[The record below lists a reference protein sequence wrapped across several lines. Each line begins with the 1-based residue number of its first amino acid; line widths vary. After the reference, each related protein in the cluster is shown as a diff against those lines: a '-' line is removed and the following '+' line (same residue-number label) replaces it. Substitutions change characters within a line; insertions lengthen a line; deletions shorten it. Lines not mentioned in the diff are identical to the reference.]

1 MKPIKIIIADDH
13 WMVRDGI
20 KQLLELDQE
29 FNVVAQAG
37 SAEECLRA
45 VQLVEGQVLLLDIN
59 MPGTS
64 GIEIIPTIKKL
75 NPNIKI
81 LMLTIHN
88 EVEYLNKAF
97 KLGANGYALKD
108 SNSDMLKKAIRAV
121 INEEK
126 FVDPIVL
133 PYLYSDR
140 AKIYVDTKSSSL
152 TDRENEV
159 LILLTQGLFNKE
171 IGYKLGISEKTVK
184 NHVSNIFRK
193 LGVSD
198 RTQAAIY
205 AVKNNIVS
213 LD

>member
-1 MKPIKIIIADDH
+1 MKPIKIIIVDDH

-29 FNVVAQAG
+29 FTVVAQAG
-37 SAEECLRA
+37 SAEECLKA
-45 VQLVEGQVLLLDIN
+45 VQSVEGQVILLDIN
-59 MPGTS
+59 MPGES
-64 GIEIIPTIKKL
+64 GLDIIPAIKKI

-81 LMLTIHN
+81 LMLSIHN
-88 EVEYLNKAF
+88 EVQYLNKAF
-97 KLGANGYALKD
+97 NLGANGYALKD
-108 SNSDMLKKAIRAV
+108 SDSDLLKKAIKAV
-121 INEEK
+121 LNNEK

-133 PYLYSDR
+133 PYLYSAR
-140 AKIYVDTKSSSL
+140 SDTLIDKKATML
-152 TDRENEV
+152 TEREKEV
-159 LILLTQGLFNKE
+159 LVLLTQGLFNKE

-193 LGVSD
+193 IDVSD

>member
-1 MKPIKIIIADDH
+1 
-13 WMVRDGI
+13 
-20 KQLLELDQE
+20 
-29 FNVVAQAG
+29 
-37 SAEECLRA
+37 
-45 VQLVEGQVLLLDIN
+45 
-59 MPGTS
+59 MPGLS
-64 GIEIIPTIKKL
+64 GIEIIPTIKKK
-75 NPNIKI
+75 NPSIKI

-97 KLGANGYALKD
+97 NLGANGYALKD
-108 SNSDMLKKAIRAV
+108 SSSDLLKKAIKSV
-121 INEEK
+121 ISEEK
-126 FVDPIVL
+126 FIDPIIL

-140 AKIYVDTKSSSL
+140 TKIYVDEKSASL

-159 LILLTQGLFNKE
+159 LVLLTQGLFNKE
-171 IGYKLGISEKTVK
+171 IGYELGISEKTVK

-193 LGVSD
+193 LEVSD

>member
-1 MKPIKIIIADDH
+1 MKSIKIIIADDH

-20 KQLLELDQE
+20 KQLLELDSE
-29 FNVVAQAG
+29 FTVVAQAG
-37 SAEECLRA
+37 SAEECVKA
-45 VQLVEGQVLLLDIN
+45 VQSVEGEVLLLDIN
-59 MPGTS
+59 MPVTS
-64 GIEIIPTIKKL
+64 GIEVIPTIKRI

-97 KLGANGYALKD
+97 SVGADGYALKD
-108 SNSDMLKKAIRAV
+108 SNSDILKKAIKSV
-121 INEEK
+121 INDEK
-126 FVDPIVL
+126 FVDPIIL

-140 AKIYVDTKSSSL
+140 TKIYVDEKCALL

-184 NHVSNIFRK
+184 NHVSNIFK
-193 LGVSD
+193 KIGVSD

>member
-20 KQLLELDQE
+20 KQLLELDSE
-29 FNVVAQAG
+29 FSVVAEAG
-37 SAEECLRA
+37 SAEECIKA
-45 VQLVEGQVLLLDIN
+45 IEQVDGEVLLLDIN
-59 MPGTS
+59 MPGQS
-64 GIEIIPTIKKL
+64 GIEIIPTIKKK
-75 NPNIKI
+75 NPSIKI

-88 EVEYLNKAF
+88 EVEYLKKAF
-97 KLGANGYALKD
+97 NLGANGYALKD
-108 SNSDMLKKAIRAV
+108 SSSDLLKKAIKSV
-121 INEEK
+121 ISEEK
-126 FVDPIVL
+126 FIDPIIL

-140 AKIYVDTKSSSL
+140 TKIYVDEKSASL

-159 LILLTQGLFNKE
+159 LVLLTQGLFNKE
-171 IGYKLGISEKTVK
+171 IGYELGISEKTVK

-193 LGVSD
+193 LEVSD

>member
-29 FNVVAQAG
+29 FSVVAQAG
-37 SAEECLRA
+37 SAEECVKA
-45 VQLVEGQVLLLDIN
+45 IQLVEGQVLLLDIN

-64 GIEIIPTIKKL
+64 GIDIIPEIKKI

-97 KLGANGYALKD
+97 SLGANGYALKD
-108 SNSDMLKKAIRAV
+108 SNSDILKKAIKAV
-121 INEEK
+121 INQEK
-126 FVDPIVL
+126 FVDPTVL

-140 AKIYVDTKSSSL
+140 AKIYVDSRSSAL

-159 LILLTQGLFNKE
+159 LVLLTHGLFNKE

-193 LGVSD
+193 LEVSD

>member
-37 SAEECLRA
+37 SADECLRA

-64 GIEIIPTIKKL
+64 GIEIIPSIKKI

-97 KLGANGYALKD
+97 RLGANGYALKD
-108 SNSDMLKKAIRAV
+108 SNSEILKKAIKSV

-133 PYLYSDR
+133 PYLHSDR
-140 AKIYVDTKSSSL
+140 AKIYVDKKSSTL